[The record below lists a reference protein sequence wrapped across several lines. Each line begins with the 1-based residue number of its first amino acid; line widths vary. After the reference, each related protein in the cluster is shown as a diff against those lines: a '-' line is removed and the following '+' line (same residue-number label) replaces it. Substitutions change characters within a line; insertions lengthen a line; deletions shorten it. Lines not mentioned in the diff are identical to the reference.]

1 MLTETLIISDIT
13 KTNLLI
19 VLLYSLLKK
28 VTTNAL
34 SHRTQFDGALG
45 NDALRM
51 QPTDQSLIG
60 QQITD

>member
-28 VTTNAL
+28 VTINAL

-51 QPTDQSLIG
+51 QPTD
-60 QQITD
+60 